1 MNLRN
6 RSLLASAGLPLM
18 LTAVLSGCTTA
29 EPASADEERSARRAQ
44 SALDATQE
52 VKAQVVDAELKLLRK
67 CMVGKGFTVFPE
79 DGAASPRSKDLEAV
93 SPSLETAK
101 RIGYGLDPRRTEIE
115 RRTQTSSDSFD
126 QLPDSK
132 KAAHT
137 LAMYGPDSDVVSYE
151 FGEGKVSIPRSG
163 CMGEVRKA
171 LYGDLKT
178 YLRLQWTAQNT
189 VNTDAA
195 AELSKD
201 SEVQDAA
208 AKWAMCMKSAG
219 YPSLKEPGDARKA
232 AAKKYAGVSLAQTA
246 QMDEA
251 LAEEIKLAA
260 ADATCAQ
267 SSRLNQTVTEARA
280 HASAKVLA
288 KHEGEIIE
296 WTDLLKKALKSAQR
310 LLGTS

>member
-6 RSLLASAGLPLM
+6 RFLLTGSTLPVVL
-18 LTAVLSGCTTA
+18 AVVLSGCTTA

-52 VKAQVVDAELKLLRK
+52 VKTQVVDAELKLLRK
-67 CMVGKGFTVFPE
+67 CMVDKGFTIFPE
-79 DGAASPRSKDLEAV
+79 DGAASTRSKAPETV
-93 SPSLETAK
+93 SPSVETAK
-101 RIGYGLDPRRTEIE
+101 KIGYGLDPRRTETD
-115 RRTQTSSDSFD
+115 RKTQTSSDAFD
-126 QLPDSK
+126 RLPDSK

-171 LYGDLKT
+171 LYGDLET

-195 AELSKD
+195 AELTKD
-201 SEVQDAA
+201 SEVQGAA
-208 AKWAMCMKSAG
+208 TKWATCMKSSG
-219 YPSLKEPGDARKA
+219 YPGLKEPADARKA
-232 AAKKYAGVSLAQTA
+232 AAKDYVGIPPTQTTRLDAVLAK
-246 QMDEA
+246 EVE
-251 LAEEIKLAA
+251 LAT

-296 WTDLLKKALKSAQR
+296 WTDLLKKALRNAQR